1 MLRQKYSSN
10 PYDTTRPKSF
20 FSDRKRMMNNEIAQG
35 NGGKSYNTAW
45 NVNRKTVHVPLN
57 KDAGHSRLASLSSL
71 SVYVSVIIA
80 SLIWVS

>member
-1 MLRQKYSSN
+1 MLLSNYSSN

-20 FSDRKRMMNNEIAQG
+20 FGDRKRLMNEEISQG
-35 NGGKSYNTAW
+35 NGGKSFNPGW
-45 NVNRKTVHVPLN
+45 NAN
-57 KDAGHSRLASLSSL
+57 KKSSQKATKKDSGHTKLISVSTL

>member
-1 MLRQKYSSN
+1 MLLSKYSSN

-20 FSDRKRMMNNEIAQG
+20 FGDRKRLMNSEIVQG
-35 NGGKSYNTAW
+35 NGGKTFNPTW
-45 NVNRKTVHVPLN
+45 NANRKPSKKQIN
-57 KDAGHSRLASLSSL
+57 KDAGHSKLVSLSSL